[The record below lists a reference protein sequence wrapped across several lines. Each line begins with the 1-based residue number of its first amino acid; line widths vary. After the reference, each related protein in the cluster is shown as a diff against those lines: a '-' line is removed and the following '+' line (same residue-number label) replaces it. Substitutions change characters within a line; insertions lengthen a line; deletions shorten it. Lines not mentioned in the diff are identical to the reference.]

1 MLKIIVKYCVEIK
14 VDRKEK
20 WRQYFGKKERKKE
33 RRAKVNKVICLGIM

>member
-33 RRAKVNKVICLGIM
+33 RKKGESK